1 MADAATVSRTNA
13 AEQDLPGRWVGGALG
28 VLATALVGGTLVV
41 VDAPSG
47 EVHLGFPAVIC
58 LLGLP
63 IAFIVGRHFAATLQK
78 PGMESTIWAAMS
90 FGLVAP
96 ILGDLEIVGGSL
108 LFPWIWPQHDAEPL
122 LLAALALGFGA
133 VVSYAAAPI
142 TLAVGVVWVV
152 LMRLIPPARIARL
165 RMPAPIDRL
174 GVRHLVVALG
184 IWLVVVQAGWG
195 IAEGLGR

>member
-1 MADAATVSRTNA
+1 VPWLTPPTVSRTNA

-108 LFPWIWPQHDAEPL
+108 LFPWIWPQHGAEPL
-122 LLAALALGFGA
+122 LLATLALGFGA
-133 VVSYAAAPI
+133 VASYAAAPI
-142 TLAVGVVWVV
+142 TLAVRG
-152 LMRLIPPARIARL
+152 
-165 RMPAPIDRL
+165 RL
-174 GVRHLVVALG
+174 GRPHAPDPTG
-184 IWLVVVQAGWG
+184 PHRPAEDAGPDRSPRSPPPG
-195 IAEGLGR
+195 CRPGDLARGCPSGLGDR